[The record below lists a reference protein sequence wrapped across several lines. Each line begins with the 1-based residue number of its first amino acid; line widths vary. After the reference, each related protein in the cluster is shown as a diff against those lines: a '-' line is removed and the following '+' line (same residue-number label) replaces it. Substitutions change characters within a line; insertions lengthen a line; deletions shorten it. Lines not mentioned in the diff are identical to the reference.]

1 MGQNSEAP
9 RGSFELLRS
18 KQSLR
23 EILEVAIQFERTA
36 YNFYHDLIPK
46 VGKNMRYLVEELAA
60 EEQQHFNLFTV
71 LLENPEIEKQLSQR
85 IKTPPSN
92 GKFSDAILIKDL
104 GDNPDDQSILQYA
117 LSREQAAMEQ
127 YSALAK
133 EVDEGPVRDLFTYL
147 SHEEM
152 EHKNQLE
159 KLYYEIVHSGGV

>member
-1 MGQNSEAP
+1 MGRNEHDKKS
-9 RGSFELLRS
+9 SFELLRS
-18 KQSLR
+18 KKSLR

-36 YNFYHDLIPK
+36 YAFYSDLIPK
-46 VGKNMRYLVEELAA
+46 VSKNMRYLVEELAA

-85 IKTPPSN
+85 IKTPPSHQR
-92 GKFSDAILIKDL
+92 FSDAIQAKDL
-104 GDNPDDQSILQYA
+104 GENPDDQAILQYA

-127 YSALAK
+127 YSALAA
-133 EVDEGPVRDLFTYL
+133 EVEEGPARDLFTFL

-159 KLYYEIVHSGGV
+159 KLYYDIVHSGGV

>member
-1 MGQNSEAP
+1 MARHNSETP
-9 RGSFELLRS
+9 GSFELLRS
-18 KQSLR
+18 KQTLG
-23 EILEVAIQFERTA
+23 EILEIAIQFERTA
-36 YNFYHDLIPK
+36 YNFYNDLIPK

-71 LLENPEIEKQLSQR
+71 LLENPEIENQLSHR

-104 GDNPDDQSILQYA
+104 GENPDDQAILQYA

-133 EVDEGPVRDLFTYL
+133 EVEEGPVRDLFTYL

-159 KLYYEIVHSGGV
+159 KLYYEIVHAGGV